1 MPDPDNSEKTVP
13 LKTLAAEKAGAL
25 HPEDSVQKAGERMLA
40 RGADA
45 WPVAEERKL
54 VGMIDEKH
62 PDRQLG
68 REGHDPKGWT
78 VGQIMSRDLVFCY
91 EDEDCVQ
98 AEQLMK
104 ERGLR
109 YLPVVD
115 REMRIVGIFSRAE
128 IAAKQEEAKGEKAEP
143 SPPGGRPAYE
153 A

>member
-1 MPDPDNSEKTVP
+1 MSDSNDSEKTVP

-25 HPEDSVQKAGERMLA
+25 LPEDSVQKAGDRMRA
-40 RGADA
+40 RDADA
-45 WPVAEERKL
+45 WPVTKNRKL
-54 VGMIDEKH
+54 VGMVDEKH

-68 REGHDPKGWT
+68 REGHDPESWT

-91 EDEDCVQ
+91 EDEECER
-98 AEQLMK
+98 ARKLME
-104 ERGLR
+104 ERDLR

-128 IAAKQEEAKGEKAEP
+128 IQEKQEAAEREKPEP
-143 SPPGGRPAYE
+143 SPPGVRPAFE